1 MMRPRLAAA
10 LALAAV
16 VSAPWTVRAE
26 APKAVTPE
34 IQKDAWAQSFWMP
47 RHNGKVEEA
56 KKRKGQVDLL
66 MIGDSI
72 TQGWE
77 GGGKKVWEEF
87 YAKRNAFNIGFSGD
101 RTEQVVWRLQNGEV
115 EGIAPKLAVVMIG
128 TNNTGHRADK
138 AEETAAGVKM
148 ILDELKTRM
157 PKAKVLLL
165 AIFPRGEKPT
175 DKGRVLNDAINKLIA
190 TCADNQRVFFLDVGP
205 KFLKEDGT
213 LPKDLMPDFLHPNE
227 KGYRIWAETMEPAIA
242 KLMGEK

>member
-1 MMRPRLAAA
+1 MARARLAA
-10 LALAAV
+10 LLAALLAC
-16 VSAPWTVRAE
+16 APVAGLA

-34 IQKDAWAQSFWMP
+34 VQKDGWAQSWWMP
-47 RHNGKVEEA
+47 RHQQKLEEA
-56 KKRKGQVDLL
+56 RQRQGKVDLL

-115 EGIAPKLAVVMIG
+115 EGISPRLVVVMIG

-138 AEETAAGVKM
+138 ADETAAGVKM
-148 ILDELKTRM
+148 ILDEIKARM

-190 TCADNQRVFFLDVGP
+190 TLADNKRVFFLDVGP
-205 KFLKEDGT
+205 KFLQPDGT

-227 KGYRIWAETMEPAIA
+227 TGYRIWAETMEPMIA